1 MDHEVSCS
9 VADIPDAFAHRRA
22 YSIVEAAK
30 LLGVHKVSVYRRI
43 YSGEIKVLSGLG
55 RLTIPSTEL
64 DKFLGRV
71 EVYTPRKRR
80 QAKRPVG

>member
-1 MDHEVSCS
+1 MVSEDLCP
-9 VADIPDAFAHRRA
+9 VVGAFAHRRA
-22 YSIVEAAK
+22 YSIAEAAK

-55 RLTIPSTEL
+55 RLTIPSAEL

-71 EVYTPRKRR
+71 EVYRPRKR
-80 QAKRPVG
+80 KRLDAAGRTK